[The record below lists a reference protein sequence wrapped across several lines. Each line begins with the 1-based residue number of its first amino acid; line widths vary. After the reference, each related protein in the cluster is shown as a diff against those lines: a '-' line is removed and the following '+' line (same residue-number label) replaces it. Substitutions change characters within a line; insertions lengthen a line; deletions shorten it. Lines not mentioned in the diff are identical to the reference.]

1 MVLIDVG
8 DVARVNGAKKL
19 DEPVSFVMPI
29 LGPHVAS
36 MPSSSIQGAGSST
49 KPKLRH
55 RGRALVP
62 VGVVKLRYDLI

>member
-29 LGPHVAS
+29 FGAHVAS
-36 MPSSSIQGAGSST
+36 MRSSSIQGTGS
-49 KPKLRH
+49 
-55 RGRALVP
+55 
-62 VGVVKLRYDLI
+62 

>member
-36 MPSSSIQGAGSST
+36 MPSIQGAGSST